1 MSEDTTESVNPNAA
15 IVASLEA
22 TAAKN
27 AALAARV
34 LGIPQPGPDADGE
47 RIEGEPATD
56 NPDEEDA

>member
-1 MSEDTTESVNPNAA
+1 MSEETTNPNAA

-22 TAAKN
+22 ASAKN

-47 RIEGEPATD
+47 RIEGEVDTDD